1 MKLIVFQ
8 VKRTESDWKQ
18 DDQGN
23 EKGNMNL
30 QGDFEGLT
38 LASILQLLCN
48 DQKTG
53 VLTVKSDD
61 EESRVFFEQGTIVY
75 ASASLK
81 EARLGFLMRND
92 GVISAQQLQKCLI
105 LAKQEKLHLGKI
117 LVDKGYIS
125 LDTLKKYNTKQVE
138 AILYNLLFWKKGRFE
153 YKDVKLNLKGM
164 IVTQLNPMKL
174 ILEASR
180 RIDEMSVLKK
190 FIPSDKM
197 VFKMSGKMQS
207 KEEIKLNANEWRIL
221 SLIDGTRTVR
231 QIINESGYDEF
242 AVFKIFFS
250 VISSG
255 LIEQKEEVD
264 LEDQKGEND
273 YSSILTVFNDIL
285 ASIKKNIASE
295 LGDRS
300 YSLFE
305 ESKAKIAIEYKQILA
320 NYHPDNHKNSNLQAV
335 TSAMDEMDFVKDPKE
350 FLISGFSEYC
360 AHVLKKVGEILG
372 SQPLFNILEGIEK
385 VLGYVKKYQAGSKE
399 KSKIVND
406 MKNVILEIHSEF
418 EMDKK
423 GKSKGGIF
431 KLFSK

>member
-1 MKLIVFQ
+1 
-8 VKRTESDWKQ
+8 
-18 DDQGN
+18 
-23 EKGNMNL
+23 MNL

-53 VLTVKSDD
+53 VLTVTCD
-61 EESRVFFEQGTIVY
+61 EEQSRVFFEQGTIVY

-81 EARLGFLMRND
+81 EARLGYLMRSD
-92 GVISAQQLQKCLI
+92 GIISAQQLQRCLA
-105 LAKQEKLHLGKI
+105 LAKEEKLHLGKI
-117 LVDKGYIS
+117 LVEKGYIS

-153 YKDVKLNLKGM
+153 YKDAKLNLKGM
-164 IVTQLNPMKL
+164 IVTQLNPMRL

-180 RIDEMSVLKK
+180 RIDELSVLQQS
-190 FIPSDKM
+190 IPSDKI
-197 VFKMSGKMQS
+197 VFKMSGKVQS

-231 QIINESGYDEF
+231 QVINESGYDEF

-255 LIEQKEEVD
+255 LIEQKEEIY
-264 LEDQKGEND
+264 LEDEADQSD
-273 YSSILTVFNDIL
+273 YSAILTVFNDIFS
-285 ASIKKNIASE
+285 SIKANISDE

-305 ESKAKIAIEYKQILA
+305 ESKLDLSIEYKQILA
-320 NYHPDNHKNSNLQAV
+320 NYHPDNHKIANLQSLS
-335 TSAMDEMDFVKDPKE
+335 SAIEEMEIVDEPKT
-350 FLISGFSEYC
+350 LIISGFTEYC
-360 AHVLKKVGEILG
+360 MLVLKKVGEILG
-372 SQPLFNILEGIEK
+372 VQPLANILDGIEK
-385 VLGYVKKYQAGSKE
+385 VLEYVKKYQAGSKE

-406 MKNVILEIHSEF
+406 MKSIIDDIHSGSKNGE
-418 EMDKK
+418 KT
-423 GKSKGGIF
+423 KSGIF
-431 KLFSK
+431 NFFSK

>member
-1 MKLIVFQ
+1 
-8 VKRTESDWKQ
+8 
-18 DDQGN
+18 
-23 EKGNMNL
+23 MNL

-53 VLTVKSDD
+53 VLTVTCDD
-61 EESRVFFEQGTIVY
+61 EQSRVFFEQGTIVY

-81 EARLGFLMRND
+81 EARLGYLMRSD
-92 GVISAQQLQKCLI
+92 GVISAQQLQRCLA
-105 LAKQEKLHLGKI
+105 LAKEEKLHLGKI
-117 LVDKGYIS
+117 LVEKGYIS

-153 YKDVKLNLKGM
+153 YKDANLNLKGM

-180 RIDEMSVLKK
+180 RIDELSVLQK
-190 FIPSDKM
+190 FIPSDKI
-197 VFKMSGKMQS
+197 VFKMSGKVQS

-231 QIINESGYDEF
+231 QVINESGYDEF

-255 LIEQKEEVD
+255 LIEQKDEIMLD
-264 LEDQKGEND
+264 DQNDQND
-273 YSSILTVFNDIL
+273 YSAILTVFNDVFV
-285 ASIKKNIASE
+285 SIKNFISDE
-295 LGDRS
+295 LGDRTA
-300 YSLFE
+300 SLFE
-305 ESKAKIAIEYKQILA
+305 ESKMGLSIEYKQILA
-320 NYHPDNHKNSNLQAV
+320 GYHPDNHKIANLQSISEAIDQ
-335 TSAMDEMDFVKDPKE
+335 MEFIEEPKII
-350 FLISGFSEYC
+350 LISGFTEYC
-360 AHVLKKVGEILG
+360 MLVLKNVGEILG
-372 SQPLFNILEGIEK
+372 AQPLMSILEGVEK
-385 VLGYVKKYQAGSKE
+385 VLEYVKKYQAGSKE

-406 MKNVILEIHSEF
+406 MKAMIDNIQSEF
-418 EMDKK
+418 KMGK
-423 GKSKGGIF
+423 KSKGGIL

>member
-1 MKLIVFQ
+1 
-8 VKRTESDWKQ
+8 
-18 DDQGN
+18 
-23 EKGNMNL
+23 MNL

-53 VLTVKSDD
+53 VLTVTCDN

-81 EARLGFLMRND
+81 EARLGFLMRTD
-92 GVISAQQLQKCLI
+92 GIISAQQLQKCLAF
-105 LAKQEKLHLGKI
+105 AKEEKMHLGKI

-153 YKDVKLNLKGM
+153 YKDAKLNLKGM

-180 RIDEMSVLKK
+180 RIDELSVLQK
-190 FIPSDKM
+190 FIPSDKI
-197 VFKMSGKMQS
+197 VFKMSGKVQS
-207 KEEIKLNANEWRIL
+207 KEEIQLNANEWRIL

-242 AVFKIFFS
+242 AVYKIFFS

-255 LIEQKEEVD
+255 LIEQKEEIQ
-264 LEDQKGEND
+264 LNDQAGEND
-273 YSSILTVFNDIL
+273 YSAILTVFNDIL
-285 ASIKKNIASE
+285 TSIKKNIADE
-295 LGDRS
+295 LGDRT

-305 ESKAKIAIEYKQILA
+305 ESKANLAIEFKQLLKD
-320 NYHPDNHKNSNLQAV
+320 YHPDNHKNSNLQAI
-335 TSAMDEMDFVKDPKE
+335 TNALNQMEFIDEPKE
-350 FLISGFSEYC
+350 LLISGFAEYC

-372 SQPLFNILEGIEK
+372 SHPLINILDGIEK

-406 MKNVILEIHSEF
+406 MKNVITEIYSELKT
-418 EMDKK
+418 DKKK

-431 KLFSK
+431 NLFSK

>member
-1 MKLIVFQ
+1 MK
-8 VKRTESDWKQ
+8 KRKR
-18 DDQGN
+18 
-23 EKGNMNL
+23 MNL

-53 VLTVKSDD
+53 VLTVTCDD
-61 EESRVFFEQGTIVY
+61 DQSRVFFEQGTIVY

-81 EARLGFLMRND
+81 EARLGYLMRAD
-92 GVISAQQLQKCLI
+92 GVISVQQLQKCLTA
-105 LAKQEKLHLGKI
+105 AKAEKMHLGKI

-153 YKDVKLNLKGM
+153 YKDAKLNLKGM

-180 RIDEMSVLKK
+180 RIDELSVLKE
-190 FIPSDKM
+190 FIPTDKL
-197 VFKMSGKMQS
+197 VFQMSGKVQS

-231 QIINESGYDEF
+231 QVIVESGYDEF
-242 AVFKIFFS
+242 AVYKIFFS

-255 LIEQKEEVD
+255 LIEQKEEISLDENTVD
-264 LEDQKGEND
+264 KDN
-273 YSSILTVFNDIL
+273 YSPILTVFHDIL
-285 ASIKKNIASE
+285 STVKKNISDE

-305 ESKAKIAIEYKQILA
+305 EIKLQLSIEYRVVFKEF
-320 NYHPDNHKNSNLQAV
+320 HPDNHRNSNLKAITEGLSRIQV
-335 TSAMDEMDFVKDPKE
+335 VNNSRE
-350 FLISGFSEYC
+350 FLISGFVEYC
-360 AHVLKKVGEILG
+360 SLLLKKVGEILG
-372 SQPLFNILEGIEK
+372 AQPLVRILEDIEK
-385 VLGYVKKYQAGSKE
+385 VLGYVKKYQAGSSE

-406 MKNVILEIHSEF
+406 MKAILVQITTDF
-418 EMDKK
+418 KIDKK
-423 GKSKGGIF
+423 NQPKRGIF
-431 KLFSK
+431 SLFS

>member
-1 MKLIVFQ
+1 
-8 VKRTESDWKQ
+8 
-18 DDQGN
+18 
-23 EKGNMNL
+23 MNL

-53 VLTVKSDD
+53 LLTVTCGD

-81 EARLGFLMRND
+81 EARLGFLMRTD
-92 GVISAQQLQKCLI
+92 GIISAQQLQKCL
-105 LAKQEKLHLGKI
+105 AFAREEKVHLGKI
-117 LVDKGYIS
+117 LVEKGYIS
-125 LDTLKKYNTKQVE
+125 LDTLKKYNTRQVE

-153 YKDVKLNLKGM
+153 YKDAKLNLKGM
-164 IVTQLNPMKL
+164 IVTHLNPMKL

-180 RIDEMSVLKK
+180 RIDELSVLQQS
-190 FIPSDKM
+190 IPSDKM
-197 VFKMSGKMQS
+197 VFKMSGKVQS

-231 QIINESGYDEF
+231 QIINKSGYDEF
-242 AVFKIFFS
+242 AVYKIFFS

-255 LIEQKEEVD
+255 LIEQKEEVQLD
-264 LEDQKGEND
+264 DQAGEND
-273 YSSILTVFNDIL
+273 YSAILTVFNDIL
-285 ASIKKNIASE
+285 TSIKRNIADE

-305 ESKAKIAIEYKQILA
+305 EIKSDLGIEFKEVLKD
-320 NYHPDNHKNSNLQAV
+320 YHPDNHKNSNLQAV
-335 TSAMDEMDFVKDPKE
+335 GAAMDKIDIIEDQKE
-350 FLISGFSEYC
+350 FLITGFTEYC
-360 AHVLKKVGEILG
+360 ALVLKKVGEILG
-372 SQPLFNILEGIEK
+372 AQPLSKILSDIEK

-406 MKNVILEIHSEF
+406 MQNVISKIHAEF
-418 EMDKK
+418 KMEKK
-423 GKSKGGIF
+423 TGIF
-431 KLFSK
+431 SIFSR

>member
-1 MKLIVFQ
+1 
-8 VKRTESDWKQ
+8 
-18 DDQGN
+18 
-23 EKGNMNL
+23 MNL

-53 VLTVKSDD
+53 VLTVTCD
-61 EESRVFFEQGTIVY
+61 EDQSKVFFEQGTIIY

-92 GVISAQQLQKCLI
+92 GIISVQQLQKCLAF
-105 LAKQEKLHLGKI
+105 AKEEKMHLGKI

-138 AILYNLLFWKKGRFE
+138 TILYNLLFWKKGRFE
-153 YKDVKLNLKGM
+153 YKDAKLNLKGM

-180 RIDEMSVLKK
+180 RIDELSVLQKS
-190 FIPSDKM
+190 IPSDRI
-197 VFKMSGKMQS
+197 VFQMSGKVHS

-242 AVFKIFFS
+242 AVYKIFFS

-255 LIEQKEEVD
+255 LIEQKEEID
-264 LEDQKGEND
+264 LEDGGGKDNF
-273 YSSILTVFNDIL
+273 SAILTVFNDIL
-285 ASIKKNIASE
+285 SSIKKNISDE

-305 ESKAKIAIEYKQILA
+305 EIKANLSIEYKDLFVH
-320 NYHPDNHKNSNLQAV
+320 YHPDNHKNANLQAITTGLEQMEV
-335 TSAMDEMDFVKDPKE
+335 VINPKD
-350 FLISGFSEYC
+350 FLISGFVEYSGL
-360 AHVLKKVGEILG
+360 VLKKVGEILG
-372 SQPLFNILEGIEK
+372 TQPLILILKDIDK
-385 VLGYVKKYQAGSKE
+385 VLGYVKKYQAGSHE

-406 MKNVILEIHSEF
+406 MKNTVAQISSEF
-418 EMDKK
+418 KLEKQ
-423 GKSKGGIF
+423 GNSKGGIF
-431 KLFSK
+431 SLFS

>member
-1 MKLIVFQ
+1 
-8 VKRTESDWKQ
+8 
-18 DDQGN
+18 
-23 EKGNMNL
+23 MNL

-53 VLTVKSDD
+53 VLTVTSDA
-61 EESRVFFEQGTIVY
+61 EESRVFFDQGTIVY
-75 ASASLK
+75 ATASLK
-81 EARLGFLMRND
+81 EARLGFLMRTD
-92 GVISAQQLQKCLI
+92 GIISAQQLQKCLAH
-105 LAKQEKLHLGKI
+105 AKEEKMHLGKI

-153 YKDVKLNLKGM
+153 YKDAKLNLKGM

-180 RIDEMSVLKK
+180 RIDELSVLKQL
-190 FIPSDKM
+190 IPSDRL
-197 VFKMSGKMQS
+197 VFKMSGKVQS

-231 QIINESGYDEF
+231 QVINASGYDEF
-242 AVFKIFFS
+242 AVYKIFFS

-255 LIEQKEEVD
+255 LIEQKEEVQLD
-264 LEDQKGEND
+264 DQEGEND
-273 YSSILTVFNDIL
+273 FSAILTVFTDIL
-285 ASIKKNIASE
+285 TSIKKNIAAE

-305 ESKAKIAIEYKQILA
+305 EIKTDLSIEFREMLRE
-320 NYHPDNHKNSNLQAV
+320 YHPDNHNNANLQV
-335 TSAMDEMDFVKDPKE
+335 ITSALDKIDAVEDPKE
-350 FLISGFSEYC
+350 FLITGFAEYC
-360 AHVLKKVGEILG
+360 SHVLKKVGTILG
-372 SQPLFNILEGIEK
+372 GHPLSKILNDIEK

-399 KSKIVND
+399 KNKIVND
-406 MKNVILEIHSEF
+406 MKNVISEIHSEF
-418 EMDKK
+418 KVDKK
-423 GKSKGGIF
+423 GSAKGGIF
-431 KLFSK
+431 SLFS

>member
-1 MKLIVFQ
+1 MK
-8 VKRTESDWKQ
+8 KRKR
-18 DDQGN
+18 
-23 EKGNMNL
+23 MNL

-53 VLTVKSDD
+53 VLTVTCDD
-61 EESRVFFEQGTIVY
+61 DQSRVFFEQGTIVY

-81 EARLGFLMRND
+81 EARLGYLMRAD
-92 GVISAQQLQKCLI
+92 GVISVQQLQKCLTA
-105 LAKQEKLHLGKI
+105 AKAEKMHLGKI

-153 YKDVKLNLKGM
+153 YKDAKLNLKGM

-180 RIDEMSVLKK
+180 RIDELSVLKE
-190 FIPSDKM
+190 FIPTDKL
-197 VFKMSGKMQS
+197 VFRMSGKVQS

-231 QIINESGYDEF
+231 QIIVESGYDEF
-242 AVFKIFFS
+242 AVYKIFFS

-255 LIEQKEEVD
+255 LIEQKEEISLEENTVD
-264 LEDQKGEND
+264 KDN
-273 YSSILTVFNDIL
+273 YSSILTVFHDIL
-285 ASIKKNIASE
+285 STVKKNISDE

-305 ESKAKIAIEYKQILA
+305 EIKLQLSIEYRVVFKEF
-320 NYHPDNHKNSNLQAV
+320 HPDNHRNSNLKAITEGLSRIQV
-335 TSAMDEMDFVKDPKE
+335 VNNSRE
-350 FLISGFSEYC
+350 FLISGFVEYC
-360 AHVLKKVGEILG
+360 SLLLKKVGEILG
-372 SQPLFNILEGIEK
+372 AQPLVRILEDIEK
-385 VLGYVKKYQAGSKE
+385 VLGYVKKYQAGSPE

-406 MKNVILEIHSEF
+406 MKTVLVQITTDFKI
-418 EMDKK
+418 DKK
-423 GKSKGGIF
+423 NQPKRGIF
-431 KLFSK
+431 SLFS